1 MKYFLLLLTVIFS
14 QQVVLA
20 QTIKMLNST
29 MQSWSGGIAGRS
41 GVNYTFSIEFS
52 NYKQEPIPDTLWIG
66 RSPIAL
72 VSADA
77 GAVRVNTKRIA
88 NQKTVRFDI
97 TCGSTSADEYPTR
110 YPNTGE
116 AEKTRLHSPIAYKGV
131 ALLTYNYKGK
141 RQKYVITQIKTIYPP
156 ANYP

>member
-1 MKYFLLLLTVIFS
+1 MKYISLLLTILFY
-14 QQVVLA
+14 QQVALA

-72 VSADA
+72 ISSDA
-77 GAVRVNTKRIA
+77 SAVRVNTKRIPDK
-88 NQKTVRFDI
+88 KTVRFDI
-97 TCGSTSADEYPTR
+97 TCGTSADEYQTR

-116 AEKTRLHSPIAYKGV
+116 AEKTRLHSLIGYKGV
-131 ALLTYNYKGK
+131 ALLTYNYKGE